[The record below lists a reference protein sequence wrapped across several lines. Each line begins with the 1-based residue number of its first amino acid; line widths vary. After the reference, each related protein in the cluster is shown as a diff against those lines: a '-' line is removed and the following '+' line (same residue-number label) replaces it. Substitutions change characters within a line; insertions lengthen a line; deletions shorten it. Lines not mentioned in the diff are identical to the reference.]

1 MRAGS
6 QCVGYRDPGAIR
18 FHDESQRITER
29 ARQREEDDDVTLMS
43 PPTDHIRNI
52 SISLHERAASFLF
65 THYVRGGSGLPTG
78 SLAFLTHLLPKDSG
92 CLLTPAFHALGL
104 ASLANI
110 HRSPRLVISARQ
122 EYSVA
127 LAATNAALQ
136 DPRRCRTDAAVA
148 AVILLAMYGVVT
160 CQSTSIINC
169 WLNHVDGA
177 TKLLELRGSSQ
188 VDSPVGLAMFSQLR
202 LQIVL
207 GNLYRR
213 RHTPGWLLSISQ
225 EAISHRTLVDRAQDV
240 FFGLFAR
247 VGNLCAALRDGSIR
261 GPGTRLQTARQIDAE
276 LVEWTRTV
284 HPSCRFT
291 RCSVSDARELGLGL
305 PPNVTQY
312 HVYSDISAH
321 HLWNTYRI
329 VRIVLHELIIKF
341 CQQLQVHLDTV
352 HPEHASTCTQSI
364 AVSRNLVADICAS
377 VPWVTGTINHESS
390 PRAAGMYRLMWPLF
404 IAANSVVCGA
414 ETWTWI
420 VQCLDQIGYCV
431 GIYQSLTL
439 AQILRNGQRDRQ
451 CDEPDPEDITLH
463 EKSMRRG
470 RRVGVSVKEAA
481 TVWDE

>member
-6 QCVGYRDPGAIR
+6 QCVGYRDPEAIR

-29 ARQREEDDDVTLMS
+29 ARQREDDDAILMS
-43 PPTDHIRNI
+43 PPTDHIKSI
-52 SISLHERAASFLF
+52 SISLHERAASFIF
-65 THYVRGGSGLPTG
+65 THYVRGGSGLPT
-78 SLAFLTHLLPKDSG
+78 
-92 CLLTPAFHALGL
+92 GL

-110 HRSPRLVISARQ
+110 HRSPRLVLAARA

-136 DPRRCRTDAAVA
+136 DPRRRRTDAAVA
-148 AVILLAMYGVVT
+148 TVILLAMYGVVT
-160 CQSTSIINC
+160 CQSTSIINR
-169 WLNHVDGA
+169 WLDHVNGA

-188 VDSPVGLAMFSQLR
+188 VDGPVGLDMFSQLR

-207 GNLYRR
+207 SNLYRR
-213 RHTPGWLLSISQ
+213 RYTPGWLLSISH

-240 FFGLFAR
+240 FFGLFVR
-247 VGNLCAALRDGSIR
+247 VANLCAALRDGSIR
-261 GPGTRLQTARQIDAE
+261 GPGTILQTAREIDAE

-291 RCSVSDARELGLGL
+291 RYSVSGARELGLGL
-305 PPNVTQY
+305 PPNVTQC

-329 VRIVLHELIIKF
+329 ARIVLHELIIKF
-341 CQQLQVHLDTV
+341 CQQLQVHLGTL
-352 HPEHASTCTQSI
+352 HPEHASACTQSI
-364 AVSRNLVADICAS
+364 VISRSLVADICAS
-377 VPWVTGTINHESS
+377 VPWATGTSNHESS

-414 ETWTWI
+414 ETRTWI
-420 VQCLDQIGYCV
+420 VQCLDQIGYCL
-431 GIYQSLTL
+431 GISQSLTL

-451 CDEPDPEDITLH
+451 GDEPDPEDIMLH

-470 RRVGVSVKEAA
+470 RRVGVGVKEAA
-481 TVWDE
+481 TVWDK